1 LAKIVVIIPALNEE
15 YSISKVIK
23 DIPKIVDEII
33 VVDNGSKDNTAKKA
47 EASRVIVLKEPAKGY
62 GNACLKAIEFLKK
75 SPPNIVVF
83 LDADYSDF
91 PEDINLLINPI
102 KNKKIEFVV
111 GSRIKRLRE
120 KGSMTFLQVSGNSL
134 ACFLIKIFY
143 GGEFSDLGP
152 FRAIKWSTLLK
163 LKMKDKTFGWTVEMQ
178 LKAINLK
185 VKYTEIPLR
194 YRNRIGKSKVSG
206 TIYGSFM
213 AGYKILSW
221 IFKFYFQKK

>member
-1 LAKIVVIIPALNEE
+1 MAKIVVIIPALNEE